1 MVCSGNNCS
10 EFHYFI
16 LEMGQT
22 PFYQTSNELEHQF
35 FEQSRMCSSIGD
47 QTQTPYL
54 WLQTNEHLL
63 DLINGTDSNIILS
76 ARAESAY

>member
-35 FEQSRMCSSIGD
+35 FEQTRTCSSIGD
-47 QTQTPYL
+47 QTQTPYF
-54 WLQTNEHLL
+54 WL
-63 DLINGTDSNIILS
+63 
-76 ARAESAY
+76 